1 MEFGGQPVAKNS
13 SPVSIFRNTFA
24 NRSFINSYSSVSSP
38 RIGPCRSTKRLV
50 SLSKYIVLEAEKYMA
65 AHGQN
70 VSFPPSVRFLLF
82 PCLVFL
88 GLLLWP
94 TTTTT
99 NFSQPHTLWEIALKI
114 ATKDALFGIESKY
127 LCVIKFASI
136 DSIMDN
142 TNNREGLLF
151 CSLKL

>member
-1 MEFGGQPVAKNS
+1 MGS
-13 SPVSIFRNTFA
+13 RSPKIARQFPFLETHSRIDRLLIPIRVSRRLESA
-24 NRSFINSYSSVSSP
+24 
-38 RIGPCRSTKRLV
+38 PCRSAKRLV

-127 LCVIKFASI
+127 VCVIKFASI

-151 CSLKL
+151 SSLKL